1 MVEDLPLALHEVR
14 KGHPMDAV
22 EVRGLRKS
30 YGAVEAVGGIDLTI
44 EHGEVFALLGPN
56 GAGKTTVVEILEG
69 YRQRTAGEVCVLG
82 MDPATGGTHLRERIG
97 IVLQSSGL
105 YPELTV
111 AEAVGLH
118 AAYYPHPF
126 EVDEVIDLVGLTDV
140 HDHRIKRLSGG
151 FKRRVDMALGIIGD
165 PEVLFLDEPTAGFD
179 PSARRKAW
187 RVIGD
192 LCSLGTTVV
201 LTTHYL
207 DEAQRLADR
216 VAVIN
221 AGTIVATGTPD
232 DLGGPG
238 CDIATLSFRR
248 PGWVSIA
255 ELPAAVQHK
264 AELRGGLVLV
274 HSDDPTRDLHE
285 LTAWA
290 LRYGEDLHGL
300 VVERPSLEDVYLQLI
315 GAAGDGH
322 A

>member
-1 MVEDLPLALHEVR
+1 
-14 KGHPMDAV
+14 MDAI
-22 EVRGLRKS
+22 EVRGLQKS
-30 YGAVEAVGGIDLTI
+30 YGTMDAVRGIDLTI

-69 YRQRTAGEVCVLG
+69 HRQRTAGEVRVLG

-111 AEAVGLH
+111 AEAVSLH

-126 EVDEVIDLVGLTDV
+126 EVDEVIDLVGLTEL
-140 HDHRIKRLSGG
+140 HDQRITRLSGG
-151 FKRRVDMALGIIGD
+151 LKRRVDLALGIIGD
-165 PEVLFLDEPTAGFD
+165 PEVLFLDEPTTGFD
-179 PSARRKAW
+179 PTARRKAW
-187 RVIGD
+187 QVIGD

-201 LTTHYL
+201 LTTHHL

-232 DLGGPG
+232 NLGGPG
-238 CDIATLSFRR
+238 GGIVTLSFRR
-248 PGWVSIA
+248 PRLSIA
-255 ELPAAVQHK
+255 ELPAAVQRK
-264 AELRGGLVLV
+264 AELRGGLVQV

-290 LRYGEDLHGL
+290 LRYGEELHGL
-300 VVERPSLEDVYLQLI
+300 VIERPSLEDVYLQLI
-315 GAAGDGH
+315 GAEGDGR